1 MNLNNYTQ
9 KSQEAILQ
17 AQHIAED
24 HGHQA
29 IEPAHLLL
37 ALMTQEEGIVPAIVN
52 KVAGSAAG
60 FARQRSHRNWRDVQK
75 STVRTRRWGW
85 LNQPQ
90 TCSELRNGMQRAC
103 RTITSPPNTS
113 CSV

>member
-24 HGHQA
+24 SGHQA

-37 ALMTQEEGIVPAIVN
+37 ALMTQEEGVVPAIVN
-52 KVAGSAAG
+52 KVAGSAQALRG
-60 FARQRSHRNWRDVQK
+60 RDH
-75 STVRTRRWGW
+75 TGTG
-85 LNQPQ
+85 
-90 TCSELRNGMQRAC
+90 E
-103 RTITSPPNTS
+103 TSPHPGREHRGGS
-113 CSV
+113 CPANGRGTARGGTLRQGHAG